1 MKKIG
6 KGILITLGVVLALI
20 LLFIFRL
27 IREFRDFEEKRV
39 NEQQQMLL
47 EGRELLTQALKDN
60 YGLKDDDYQIISK
73 EPYWGSA
80 YGYDA
85 IVYKLEVGDKD
96 VNAEVD
102 IRYREVFTDYYGK
115 EFEEALTSY
124 LDRKMES
131 NAKYTEMGLKSLSV
145 TYYCLS
151 GGDET
156 MENGI
161 IPASVKPDGFEE
173 YLKSCD
179 KDGSLCVD
187 MNVAWYSEE
196 SKVVP
201 EDLKDIVSP
210 DNGKLPAYLTV
221 NHFNCGNDAVLKP
234 TNLVDMCM
242 CSFSQEKLGFNDKV
256 YRRSYEYLQVAED
269 LIVGRY
275 FDSYYPKDDVN
286 DNDFHAELD
295 NKGHLHITP
304 ANDYY
309 NIYVRD
315 TRDDANIR
323 FIYKRES
330 EDKVEFEPVYMK
342 KCTLYED
349 WYEGK
354 ERAVGYDIRFFK

>member
-1 MKKIG
+1 MKKIV

-27 IREFRDFEEKRV
+27 IIELRDFEEKRV

-173 YLKSCD
+173 YLRSCD

-196 SKVVP
+196 SKEVP
-201 EDLKDIVSP
+201 KDQEDIVSP
-210 DNGKLPAYLTV
+210 DNGKIPAYLIV
-221 NHFNCGNDAVLKP
+221 NHFNCGNNAVLEP
-234 TNLVDMCM
+234 MNLVDMCW
-242 CSFSQEKLGFNDKV
+242 FSQEKLGFNDKV
-256 YRRSYEYLQVAED
+256 YHRSYEYLQVTDD

-275 FDSYYPKDDVN
+275 FDSSMTKDAVN

-354 ERAVGYDIRFFK
+354 ERATGYDIQFFK